1 MVGPDQLIQIDNST
15 EQLKTMILNYV
26 LHLKKV
32 AKKSAGKPTRGELS
46 VNSVKLYLNGLK
58 SFFDFNGIALPWK
71 KFTKFCPQE
80 FL

>member
-15 EQLKTMILNYV
+15 GQLKTMILNYV

-46 VNSVKLYLNGLK
+46 VM
-58 SFFDFNGIALPWK
+58 
-71 KFTKFCPQE
+71 
-80 FL
+80 